1 MIYAFTLGYNLVSEI
16 TRTTKLLYEQ
26 NNRKD
31 FHHIIV
37 DLGFPIVEQ
46 GKIPEDLGV
55 AKLQNTIAL
64 TQLAQMYGSEYLAL
78 PNIGVSQNWTAVC
91 NHINPQ
97 DDDIIIGADPDEI
110 PQQEGWLKAMADVIT
125 HGGNIELASLINTD
139 QIPVLEKWH
148 LIEGTV
154 QGHRI
159 YLFPQGRLCAWA
171 LIGISGK
178 LFKNLG
184 REIPVPSNASRYGWI
199 EHATNPRLTALG
211 YNFCILRDYAS
222 VHTIWEKDS
231 LYQDWKNHIVN
242 NTSNGQISFDEF
254 ITMKKEGKL

>member
-97 DDDIIIGADPDEI
+97 DDDVIVGLDPDEI

-139 QIPVLEKWH
+139 QIPVLAKWH

-154 QGHRI
+154 KGHRI
-159 YLFPQGRLCAWA
+159 YLFPNGRLCAWA
-171 LIGISGK
+171 MIGISGR

-184 REIPVPSNASRYGWI
+184 RKIPVPVNAERYGWI
-199 EHATNPRLTALG
+199 EIAMNPRLIALG
-211 YNFCILRDYAS
+211 HNFCILRDYS
-222 VHTIWEKDS
+222 EVHTGWEKDTI
-231 LYQDWKNHIVN
+231 YQEWKMYIVR
-242 NTSNGQISFDEF
+242 NTLKGQISFDEF
-254 ITMKKEGKL
+254 IVMKKEGRV